1 MPNFYAN
8 LNASRTAAR
17 FEATYAADL
26 IIKIETRD
34 YCEKHMEQNVLG
46 PMMWKKFP
54 ETAGLSL
61 ARAAKRFG
69 VLRYMQM
76 AQALIN
82 DRAVTNNLLY
92 DVFQKTGLRIIPSPA
107 GYRIA
112 DAGCYKI
119 SHETYA
125 SYDEAINFID
135 QQLGKLLIQNPCY
148 Y

>member
-1 MPNFYAN
+1 MPNLYAN
-8 LNASRTAAR
+8 LNASRQAAR

-34 YCEKHMEQNVLG
+34 YCEKHMEQNILG

-61 ARAAKRFG
+61 IRAAKRFG
-69 VLRYMQM
+69 VNRYMQM
-76 AQALIN
+76 ANALIN

-119 SHETYA
+119 SHEIFA

>member
-26 IIKIETRD
+26 IIKIETKE
-34 YCEKHMEQNVLG
+34 YCEKHMEQNVIG

-54 ETAGLSL
+54 ETSGLSL
-61 ARAAKRFG
+61 MRAAKKFG
-69 VLRYMQM
+69 IIRYMQM
-76 AQALIN
+76 SQALIS
-82 DRAVTNNLLY
+82 DQAVTNNLLY

-119 SHETYA
+119 SHETFS
-125 SYDEAINFID
+125 SYDEAINFVD
-135 QQLGKLLIQNPCY
+135 QQLGQLLIQNPCY